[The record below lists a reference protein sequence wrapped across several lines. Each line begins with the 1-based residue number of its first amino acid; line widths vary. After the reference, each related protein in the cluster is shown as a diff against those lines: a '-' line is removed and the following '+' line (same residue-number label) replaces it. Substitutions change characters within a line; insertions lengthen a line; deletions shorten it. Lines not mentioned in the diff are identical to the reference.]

1 MATFTP
7 APPPIVTI
15 PEGVTGP
22 ALQTTQIINAKWAMA
37 QEWYSNAS
45 GFSRDMVATVGTAP
59 HYTAPALNQNFMPAE
74 VPRNLSFDD
83 PGTAMAYFDAKN
95 SELSA
100 LIDKAFKEMLGIAFP
115 DMSLMASALAW
126 CNRAITQGGTGINT
140 AVEAALWERGRARVV
155 REAERDLAS
164 VQERYARSGWPLP
177 PGAMLHEAAL
187 IRQSSRDKLAEAS
200 RDIAIKSFETEVENV
215 RFAVKTV
222 VDQFSQAINAVGE
235 YVKTVMLGP
244 QVASQLASNVTNL
257 KNDAARTLVS
267 LYQAQNSALEPFI
280 RLSITDA
287 ELKSRA
293 EESNLK
299 SQLETAQLRAQAALA
314 QVKMVGDAA
323 AASLNGI
330 GAGVSNTMSSSV
342 SL

>member
-1 MATFTP
+1 MA
-7 APPPIVTI
+7 IVTL
-15 PEGVTGP
+15 PDGVTGP
-22 ALQTTQIINAKWAMA
+22 ALQTTQIINAKWEMA
-37 QEWYSNAS
+37 QEWYRNAS
-45 GFSRDMVATVGTAP
+45 GFSRDTVATVGTAP
-59 HYTAPALNQNFMPAE
+59 HYTAPTLNQSFTPAE
-74 VPRNLSFDD
+74 VPKDLSFDD
-83 PGTAMAYFDAKN
+83 PDAAMAYFDAKN

-100 LIDKAFKEMLGIAFP
+100 LIDGAFRRIMGIAFP
-115 DMSLMASALAW
+115 DMSLMVTALGW
-126 CNRAITQGGTGINT
+126 CNRAITQGGTGINES
-140 AVEAALWERGRARVV
+140 VESALWERGRVRVL

-187 IRQSSRDKLAEAS
+187 IRQGSRDKLAEAS

-222 VDQFSQAINAVGE
+222 MDQFAQAINSVGD

-244 QVASQLASNVTNL
+244 QVAAQLSSNMTSL

-267 LYQAQNSALEPFI
+267 LYQAQNTALEPFI

-287 ELKSRA
+287 ELKGRA
-293 EESNLK
+293 GEANLRA
-299 SQLETAQLRAQAALA
+299 QLETAQLRAQAALA